1 MLSAIK
7 LGFNSIM
14 YDGSHLP
21 FEENIAK
28 TKQIVEICH
37 EFGIPVEAELGRIP
51 DAGEQVNWDDYY
63 TDVAEAER
71 FAMETGIDTLA
82 ISVGIVHGVASGE
95 PQPRTSCEL
104 KIRDATGIP
113 LVLYGASGIPEDQ
126 VIAAREAGVH
136 KFNADTDL
144 RHAFRAGIEAVWSQG
159 DRQLEDAMAEG
170 RTRMVA
176 ATIQKME
183 LYGCSESRA
192 AA

>member
-1 MLSAIK
+1 MVENPYQSPTESVESKPRSSQPDAEPWSVWATRDTIFPRHIAAL
-7 LGFNSIM
+7 L
-14 YDGSHLP
+14 D
-21 FEENIAK
+21 NIAAIALGVVAA
-28 TKQIVEICH
+28 KQ
-37 EFGIPVEAELGRIP
+37 L
-51 DAGEQVNWDDYY
+51 
-63 TDVAEAER
+63 
-71 FAMETGIDTLA
+71 
-82 ISVGIVHGVASGE
+82 
-95 PQPRTSCEL
+95 
-104 KIRDATGIP
+104 
-113 LVLYGASGIPEDQ
+113 PEDQ

-183 LYGCSESRA
+183 LYGCTAKAGRA